1 MNCTSGRKSCHG
13 EKIGALDLAAISLS
27 VAYSI
32 AAAAI
37 EFLTLLFKPSVENA
51 VLVGFVS

>member
-1 MNCTSGRKSCHG
+1 M
-13 EKIGALDLAAISLS
+13 LDLAAISLS